1 MAERYKSYSE
11 TNPSSQQSAAAPHS
25 STGDED
31 EHGEMSPSPAAARP
45 IVGPGAGGGAAGV
58 ERLDSQVQ
66 KAQEQ
71 LIKLKREQELI
82 EKQKRELEELSR
94 RQDELER
101 GKTEMIEKLTRALV
115 IIERQTGEA
124 QKRVEQLRATAESFT
139 GHLRTLEAIHPKVW
153 AQEAIPKELNRA
165 LSSVDHARS
174 EFNQSR
180 ARLQADAINAAGT
193 DTAADSTGGS
203 GSTATDYDELFNEGG
218 ARPFMYWFKA
228 GLAFT
233 LPLLILGLVALLV
246 VVSFAL
252 NLR

>member
-11 TNPSSQQSAAAPHS
+11 TNPSSPQPAAAAPHAS
-25 STGDED
+25 PGDED
-31 EHGEMSPSPAAARP
+31 EYGEMSPSPAAARP
-45 IVGPGAGGGAAGV
+45 IVGAGGGAAGV

-153 AQEAIPKELNRA
+153 TQEAIPKELNRA

-193 DTAADSTGGS
+193 DTAADSSGGS

-233 LPLLILGLVALLV
+233 LPLLILGLVALVIV
-246 VVSFAL
+246 VGFVM

>member
-1 MAERYKSYSE
+1 MAERYKFSSE
-11 TNPSSQQSAAAPHS
+11 TNPAPSSSASHAH
-25 STGDED
+25 GDED
-31 EHGEMSPSPAAARP
+31 TYDEHGAPASGGNR
-45 IVGPGAGGGAAGV
+45 PGA

-71 LIKLKREQELI
+71 LIKLKREQEMI

-101 GKTEMIEKLTRALV
+101 GRTEMIEKLTRALV
-115 IIERQTGEA
+115 IIDRQTGEA

-153 AQEAIPKELNRA
+153 PQETIPKELNRA

-174 EFNQSR
+174 EFNQLR
-180 ARLQADAINAAGT
+180 ARLQADAVNAAGT
-193 DTAADSTGGS
+193 DTAADSTSGS
-203 GSTATDYDELFNEGG
+203 GSTASDYEELLGEGG
-218 ARPFMYWFKA
+218 GRSFTYWLKA

-233 LPLLILGLVALLV
+233 LPLLILGLVAIAV
-246 VVSFAL
+246 HAWIVL
-252 NLR
+252 NVR

>member
-1 MAERYKSYSE
+1 MAERYKFSSE
-11 TNPSSQQSAAAPHS
+11 TNPSSQPAPHS
-25 STGDED
+25 SSGDEEED
-31 EHGEMSPSPAAARP
+31 HDTLPASHSRPSAGPAEIA
-45 IVGPGAGGGAAGV
+45 GA

-71 LIKLKREQELI
+71 LVKLKREQELI

-101 GKTEMIEKLTRALV
+101 GKTEMIEKITRALV

-193 DTAADSTGGS
+193 ETAADSTGGGS

-218 ARPFMYWFKA
+218 ARPFMYWLKA
-228 GLAFT
+228 GFAFT
-233 LPLLILGLVALLV
+233 LPLFVLGLVAVLV
-246 VVSFAL
+246 LAWIVM